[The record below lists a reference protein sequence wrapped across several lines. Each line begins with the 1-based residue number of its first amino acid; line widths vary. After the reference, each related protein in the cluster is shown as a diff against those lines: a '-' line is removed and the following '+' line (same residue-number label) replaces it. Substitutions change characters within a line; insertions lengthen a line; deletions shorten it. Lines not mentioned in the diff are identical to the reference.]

1 MFSDY
6 LKSHYDWDTTCAEIA
21 SKTGADVERALSR
34 PTGTLPTPICWHSY
48 PLPPPHISS

>member
-34 PTGTLPTPICWHSY
+34 PTGTLTDTDMLALLSPAAA
-48 PLPPPHISS
+48 HISS